1 MGSVI
6 VWDANFSREIFFT
19 QQGTLRC
26 GTHPAVL
33 GLGVETARILFGE
46 G

>member
-6 VWDANFSREIFFT
+6 VWDANLGRENFST

-33 GLGVETARILFGE
+33 GLGVETARTLFGE